1 MEHNWFHDSNG
12 QFSQK
17 MQSYPTYH
25 QNLGGAITA
34 KVKIKLKPVVE
45 TYWPQSVG
53 LVIAHASLFTP

>member
-1 MEHNWFHDSNG
+1 
-12 QFSQK
+12 

-34 KVKIKLKPVVE
+34 NVKIKLKPVVE